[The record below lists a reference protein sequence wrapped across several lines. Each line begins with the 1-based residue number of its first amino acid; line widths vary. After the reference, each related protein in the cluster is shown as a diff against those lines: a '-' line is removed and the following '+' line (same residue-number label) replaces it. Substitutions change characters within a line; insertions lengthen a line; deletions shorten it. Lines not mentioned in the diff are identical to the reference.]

1 MLESPQPVH
10 PSFVSIRE
18 WCRISGMGMTSAYA
32 ALGRGELA
40 AIKLGRR
47 TVIDLDAGLAWL
59 RSRPVWRPSVPVAAQ
74 PAAMPRKLA
83 ADR

>member
-1 MLESPQPVH
+1 MQVSPHPVQ
-10 PSFVSIRE
+10 PSFVSIKE

-32 ALGRGELA
+32 ALARGELA

-47 TVIDLDAGLAWL
+47 TVIDLEAGLAWL
-59 RSRPVWRPSVPVAAQ
+59 RSRPVWSPSGPVAAQ